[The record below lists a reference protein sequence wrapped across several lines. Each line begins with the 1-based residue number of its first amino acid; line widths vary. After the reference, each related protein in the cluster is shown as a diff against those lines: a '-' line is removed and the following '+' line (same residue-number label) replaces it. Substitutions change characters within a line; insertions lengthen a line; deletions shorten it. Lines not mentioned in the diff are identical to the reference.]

1 MTTPESD
8 STAEKLFTKLRA
20 LKGDLPLDQSDLLA
34 SIIKVARE
42 VAAWDPISGLAPV
55 RRLSIEEQFDT
66 AFTPTTVGLITGY
79 ATSELV
85 CDVTDLDAFGA
96 RNAMIVKSSPAG
108 VSSVDDD
115 D

>member
-1 MTTPESD
+1 MTTSDSD
-8 STAEKLFTKLRA
+8 STAEKLFTKLRD
-20 LKGDLPLDQSDLLA
+20 LNDDLPLDQSDLLA

-42 VAAWDPISGLAPV
+42 VTTWDPTSGPAPV
-55 RRLSIEEQFDT
+55 RRLSIQEQFDT
-66 AFTPTTVGLITGY
+66 AFTPATVSLITSY
-79 ATSELV
+79 TSTELAA
-85 CDVTDLDAFGA
+85 DVIDLDSPGA